1 MRGRRSLE
9 VAPPGTRSFGAL
21 QRIAQRTGIRNGF
34 GPVSTLK
41 TIDRYVLREHAGPLA
56 FALAALT
63 SLLLLN
69 YIAKQFGNLVGK
81 GLPWSVIG
89 EFFFLSI
96 PFTVA
101 MTLPMAVL
109 VATLYAF
116 SRLAAENEINALKAS
131 GVSLGRV
138 LVPVVFG
145 GALMSLVMIGF
156 NDQVL
161 PRANHRL
168 RTLQAD
174 IARKKPTFALKEQ
187 VINSVV
193 EGRFYLRAGWI
204 DPGSNR
210 MRDVV
215 IYDLS
220 DPVRRRTIYADSGQ
234 MGISPDGR
242 DLRLTLHQGYMQELP
257 KTAPGELQRLY
268 YVTDRIRIPGVGNQ
282 LERSDDDGFKSDREM
297 SICEMQRE
305 HASAERDNAFA
316 HVELR
321 EAAMADA
328 RAVATGRT
336 TPRLPRVHKTSV
348 SLAGS
353 YCGVLQ
359 LAGAWNPPTPT
370 RDKPDRRASATRTFS
385 VTSALVATRP
395 QAGLRRPERIRAGTT
410 PGAALAAPNEQQVAQ
425 DRAEAAA
432 AESLAQQNALASGA
446 PASAIIDGARMRMLE
461 SSRRMDAYAVEI
473 HKKFALSAACIVFVL
488 FGAPIALRFPR
499 GGVGLTIGVSL
510 SVFALYYVGLIAG
523 ESLADR
529 GVMSAFWAM
538 WGTNVLFLVASLI
551 LLAGMGR
558 EGSTAR
564 GGDTREMID
573 AIRDRFRRLTGRRP
587 MHETMA

>member
-1 MRGRRSLE
+1 M
-9 VAPPGTRSFGAL
+9 
-21 QRIAQRTGIRNGF
+21 
-34 GPVSTLK
+34 K

-89 EFFFLSI
+89 EFFMLSV
-96 PFTVA
+96 PFTMA

-131 GVSLGRV
+131 GVSMFRV

-145 GALMSLVMIGF
+145 GALMSVVMIAF
-156 NDQVL
+156 NDQIL

-204 DPGSNR
+204 DPGSNL

-220 DPVRRRTIYADSGQ
+220 DPMRRRTIYADSGL

-242 DLRLTLHQGYMQELP
+242 DLRLTLHRGVVTEVS
-257 KTAPGELQRLY
+257 KTTPGELQRLF
-268 YVTDRIRIPGVGNQ
+268 YVQDRIRIPGVGNQ

-297 SICEMQRE
+297 SICEMERE
-305 HASAERDNAFA
+305 HSAAERDNAIA
-316 HVELR
+316 RVELR
-321 EAAMADA
+321 EAVVSDA
-328 RAVATGRT
+328 RAAVSGVRGLK
-336 TPRLPRVHKTSV
+336 LPRVFRPTP
-348 SLAGS
+348 SLAGA
-353 YCGVLQ
+353 YCRL
-359 LAGAWNPPTPT
+359 LEFAGAWTPADT
-370 RDKPDRRASATRTFS
+370 ARDKRNDRQASVPGRRFS
-385 VTSALVATRP
+385 ESSALVVRT
-395 QAGLRRPERIRAGTT
+395 AGQGDTTRRPDPVRAGTT
-410 PGAALAAPNEQQVAQ
+410 PGAALAAPNEQQIAI
-425 DRAEAAA
+425 DRAAALRD
-432 AESLAQQNALASGA
+432 SMSRQVALSSGA
-446 PASAIIDGARMRMLE
+446 PASAVIDGARMRMTE
-461 SSRRMDAYAVEI
+461 SRRRMDAYGVEI
-473 HKKFALSAACIVFVL
+473 QKKFALSAACIVFVL

-529 GVMSAFWAM
+529 GVMSPFWAM
-538 WGTNVLFLVASLI
+538 WGTNVLFLLVSAV
-551 LLAGMGR
+551 LLAGMGS

-564 GGDTREMID
+564 GGDSRELLE
-573 AIRDRFRRLTGRRP
+573 AVRERFRRLAGGRSPR
-587 MHETMA
+587 ETLA